1 MIRFAEP
8 LLLLLLFL
16 IPIIL
21 YFKNRRIISIQYSRI
36 KLLSNLPKSWKLRIQ
51 PILPILY
58 TLGLFALI
66 IAIARP
72 QKGID
77 ESIIRTEAVDIILLL
92 DLSESMDTRD
102 FNRANQPISRLDA
115 SKEVIEKF
123 LKNRS
128 NDRIGMV
135 GFASLPYAV
144 APLTLDHL
152 WLTERMMS
160 LHTDMLDGRRTAIGD
175 GIASA
180 INRLRDS
187 DAKSKVIILLT
198 DGESNTGSLS
208 PENAATAA
216 EALDIKIYTIGATGS
231 RMGFFSTRNEI
242 DKEMLMELAKTT
254 NGKFYRA
261 RNLASLEA
269 IYDEIDN
276 LEKTE
281 IEVEKYTRYQEVG
294 EIWILLSIILLSSEQ
309 ILSTS
314 KIGRLP

>member
-36 KLLSNLPKSWKLRIQ
+36 ELLSNLPKSWKLRIQ

-58 TLGLFALI
+58 TLGLFAII

-123 LKNRS
+123 LKNRP

-198 DGESNTGSLS
+198 DGENNTGSLS
-208 PENAATAA
+208 PENAAIAA
-216 EALDIKIYTIGATGS
+216 DALDIKIYTIGAAGP
-231 RMGFFSTRNEI
+231 RMGFFSAHNEI
-242 DKEMLMELAKTT
+242 DEEMLMELAKTT

-281 IEVEKYTRYQEVG
+281 IEVEQYTRYQEVG

>member
-36 KLLSNLPKSWKLRIQ
+36 ELLSNLPKSWKLRIQ

-58 TLGLFALI
+58 TLGLFAII

-123 LKNRS
+123 LKNRP

-198 DGESNTGSLS
+198 DGENNTGSLS

-216 EALDIKIYTIGATGS
+216 EALDIKIYTIGVTGP
-231 RMGFFSTRNEI
+231 
-242 DKEMLMELAKTT
+242 L
-254 NGKFYRA
+254 
-261 RNLASLEA
+261 SL
-269 IYDEIDN
+269 IHI
-276 LEKTE
+276 
-281 IEVEKYTRYQEVG
+281 
-294 EIWILLSIILLSSEQ
+294 
-309 ILSTS
+309 
-314 KIGRLP
+314 